1 MGRSHP
7 GGVTSAALTHAIDQF
22 TGVRGYLAAAS
33 IGLPPKAAVAAMRAD
48 LDAWEDANRDPM
60 GYDITVENV
69 RGHYARL
76 VNMPASSV
84 AYSTQTSTI
93 ASMIAASAP
102 DGAEVVCVEGDFT
115 SIVFPFAVRGLRVR
129 SVPLEALAE
138 SLTDDTW
145 LVAFSL
151 VQSANGKV
159 ADVPAVLEAAKAHGV
174 LTFCDAT
181 QGAGVHPF
189 DASQFDFTACHTYKW
204 LCSPRAVAFMTVTDR
219 AAGLLIPIHAG
230 WYAGGD
236 TRWSNIYGPAM
247 KLADDARKFD
257 VSPAWQAS
265 IGAEQAID
273 LFAGL
278 DMSEVWQLTSS
289 LGDALCDGLGIP
301 QQHQAIVT
309 WPDESG
315 TDVKKLI
322 DNGIKVSGRA
332 GRLRA
337 SFHLW
342 NDESDVDAVLK
353 TLR

>member
-1 MGRSHP
+1 M
-7 GGVTSAALTHAIDQF
+7 TSAALADAIDQF

-33 IGLPPKAAVAAMRAD
+33 IGLPPKKAVAAMRAD
-48 LDAWEDANRDPM
+48 LNAWEAADRDPM
-60 GYDITVENV
+60 GYDITVDNS
-69 RGHYARL
+69 RAHYARL
-76 VNMPASSV
+76 VNVSASSV
-84 AYSTQTSTI
+84 AYATQTSTI
-93 ASMIAASAP
+93 ASVIAASAP
-102 DGAEVVCVEGDFT
+102 DGAEVVCVDGDFT
-115 SIVFPFAVRGLRVR
+115 SIVFPFAVRGRKVR

-138 SLTDDTW
+138 SLTDETW

-151 VQSANGKV
+151 VQSSNGKV
-159 ADVPAVLEAAKAHGV
+159 ADVAAVLEAAAAHDV
-174 LTFCDAT
+174 LTFCDST
-181 QGAGVHPF
+181 QGAGVTPF
-189 DASQFDFTACHTYKW
+189 DASQYDITACHAYKW
-204 LCSPRAVAFMTVTDR
+204 LCSPRGVAFMTVNER
-219 AAGLLIPIHAG
+219 AGSLLTPIHAG

-236 TRWSNIYGPAM
+236 GRWTNIYGPEM
-247 KLADDARKFD
+247 KLATDARRFD
-257 VSPAWQAS
+257 VSPAWQAT
-265 IGAEQAID
+265 IGAEQALD

-278 DMSEVWQLTSS
+278 DIPEIWERTTT

-315 TDVKKLI
+315 GDVKKLI

-337 SFHLW
+337 AFHLW